1 MQFNVILVVDRQLC
15 RFGKGIINLTHSTQ
29 HQPTEQRFS
38 TMWTLLL
45 FTFLTVVFVSV
56 YLKGVNLV
64 LDGLNSDGL
73 VSHSDLHFNLHF
85 RGKDITGG

>member
-1 MQFNVILVVDRQLC
+1 MLI
-15 RFGKGIINLTHSTQ
+15 
-29 HQPTEQRFS
+29 
-38 TMWTLLL
+38 LLL
-45 FTFLTVVFVSV
+45 CTFLIVVSV
-56 YLKGVNLV
+56 SVHLKGVNLV